1 MSLSDEE
8 RLHYEQALLEL
19 RTLQRVAEELS
30 RSLDLE
36 AVMGRLL
43 DLTVEVAR
51 AMAGAIYLHEPE
63 RGSFRRVAVRALS
76 DEVAPPALPLTDLLR
91 SLSGPS
97 FELPMTPD
105 SPNSMVQAAWAIGI
119 RRVVLLPLRGDE
131 QLVGFVAV
139 HLPEAAVLGSTL
151 PTLEA
156 IARQGAFATANAR
169 AHQIAERRAL
179 LADSLRV
186 LSERALACSDDHEL
200 YRVILDGAVALTR
213 NDRGL
218 IARAV
223 GDKMRVV
230 AGIGAD
236 SDLVGNELPMTT
248 PELVQALAHSAVQ
261 VYEDAPSQVEPAS
274 TIGMVIQAKGTRSFL
289 ISTMRHADRPQGM
302 LFAASGEPRR
312 YQGEEREALQI
323 VAALAAEALERLRA
337 LERLAEEKRR
347 LDVILEHIP
356 VGVSVMGPG
365 GELLNIN
372 RAARE
377 FAASLALSENWREAI
392 ERLQLLDRDGKPIPP
407 EEYSVACAFRGES
420 PPPKEVTLVGPNG
433 RRAHIVALA
442 EPLRGSD
449 GRVEAVVSCAQD
461 VTSLRELADV
471 KDHFLRVA
479 SHELRSPLT
488 ALRATTSLLEMDP
501 AAVED
506 SGRREL
512 LMSRIQR
519 QVGRLTRLV
528 EQLIDSVRLNATE
541 PPLERT
547 SIDLRAVCAEVVAA
561 LPDAARVKLEAPEPV
576 AGSWDSPRLE
586 QVLSNLLSNAAR
598 YSASETPIV
607 VRLHRRENEAVLEV
621 SDRGIGIPPEQIE
634 QLFTPFFRASNA
646 PGQSKGGL
654 GLGLH
659 IAHEIV
665 RRHGGTLTVESM
677 LGQGSTFT
685 VRLPVDTSA
694 SAG

>member
-8 RLHYEQALLEL
+8 RGKYEQALFEL

-36 AVMGRLL
+36 AVMGRVL

-51 AMAGAIYLHEPE
+51 AMAGAIYLQE
-63 RGSFRRVAVRALS
+63 RGTFRRVATRALN
-76 DEVAPPALPLTDLLR
+76 DEIAPPALPLTELLR
-91 SLSGPS
+91 SLSDPS

-105 SPNSMVQAAWAIGI
+105 SPNPMIRAAWLIGI
-119 RRVVLLPLRGDE
+119 RRVVLLPLRSDDE
-131 QLVGFVAV
+131 LVGFVAV
-139 HLPEAAVLGSTL
+139 HLPEAAALGSTL

-169 AHQIAERRAL
+169 AHQIAERRAR

-186 LSERALACSDDHEL
+186 LSERALACSDDQEL
-200 YRVILDGAVALTR
+200 YRVILDGAVAVTG

-218 IARAV
+218 ISRV
-223 GDKMRVV
+223 IGEQIRVV
-230 AGIGAD
+230 AAVGAD
-236 SDLVGNELPMTT
+236 RDLVGNVLPVTT
-248 PELVQALAHSAVQ
+248 PYVAETLAQSGVQAW
-261 VYEDAPSQVEPAS
+261 EDAYAVDQSS
-274 TIGMVIQAKGTRSFL
+274 IIGAIMQAKGTRSFL
-289 ISTMRHADRPQGM
+289 TATMRHADHPVGL
-302 LFAASGEPRR
+302 LFVGSGQPRR
-312 YQGEEREALQI
+312 YQTEEREALQI

-347 LDVILEHIP
+347 LDVILEHLP
-356 VGVSVMGPG
+356 VVVSVMGPG

-377 FAASLALSENWREAI
+377 FSASLGLSENWREAI

-407 EEYSVACAFRGES
+407 EDYSVARAFRGET
-420 PPPKEVTLVGPNG
+420 PPPKEVTMVGPNG

-442 EPLRGSD
+442 EPLRGAG

-461 VTSLRELADV
+461 VTALRELADA

-488 ALRATTSLLEMDP
+488 ALRATTSLLEIDP
-501 AAVED
+501 AAVENAE
-506 SGRREL
+506 RREL
-512 LMSRIQR
+512 LISRIQR

-547 SIDLRAVCAEVVAA
+547 RSDLRAVCAEVVAA
-561 LPDAARVKLEAPEPV
+561 LPDAERVTLEAPEPV
-576 AGSWDSPRLE
+576 VGSWDSPRLE

-598 YSASETPIV
+598 YSAPETPIV
-607 VRLHRRENEAVLEV
+607 VRLNRRETEAVLEV

-646 PGQSKGGL
+646 PAQSKGGL

-665 RRHGGTLTVESM
+665 RRHGGTLTVQSL
-677 LGQGSTFT
+677 LGDGSTFT
-685 VRLPVDTSA
+685 VRLPVDTGTSP
-694 SAG
+694 G